1 MNYGLYVSASGVLT
15 NLYRQDVFANNL
27 ANARTVAF
35 KPDLPAIRQRDPESL
50 EGAHPHALRHPFL
63 DELSGG
69 VFAGRQAI
77 AFSPGA
83 PRPTGNPLD
92 VALTGSNAFLPVRAT
107 DPDTGKQ
114 TTMLTRD
121 GRLQLNDRRELILA
135 GSGHLVLGEGDQ
147 PITVAN
153 PGRLAIDPR
162 GQLTNN
168 GEVVGRLQVVG
179 VNDLERLI
187 KQGRGLYAVTGAGE
201 WRTAPDVADLRP
213 GQVEDSAVDP
223 IQALMELMDATRA
236 VSSNGNLIKYHD
248 QLTDRAVNVL
258 GRVSA

>member
-1 MNYGLYVSASGVLT
+1 M
-15 NLYRQDVFANNL
+15 
-27 ANARTVAF
+27 
-35 KPDLPAIRQRDPESL
+35 
-50 EGAHPHALRHPFL
+50 
-63 DELSGG
+63 
-69 VFAGRQAI
+69 
-77 AFSPGA
+77 
-83 PRPTGNPLD
+83 
-92 VALTGSNAFLPVRAT
+92 
-107 DPDTGKQ
+107 
-114 TTMLTRD
+114 
-121 GRLQLNDRRELILA
+121 
-135 GSGHLVLGEGDQ
+135 
-147 PITVAN
+147 
-153 PGRLAIDPR
+153 
-162 GQLTNN
+162 
-168 GEVVGRLQVVG
+168 VG